1 MRKIKM
7 YVSVLIVLGASF
19 AFTSCIDDSESSSVK
34 EVREAYA
41 N

>member
-19 AFTSCIDDSESSSVK
+19 AFTLCIDDSESSSVK